1 MNGFLLDLRQS
12 LRRLLKSSGFVVVAV
27 IALGFG
33 IAINSS
39 VFTLLNAVALRPL
52 PVDAPSN
59 LITIYQIMRGLRER
73 GVHGDQSLFSLPEYV
88 EYRDQSHVFSS
99 LAAFANAQL
108 TLGGNEPRPLTGDL
122 VTCNFFEALTG
133 HLSLGRG
140 FSPNECTTPGGAV
153 VVVSER
159 LWRHEFG
166 SDPQI
171 LGKPMVLNGK
181 KFTIVGVAP
190 AGFNGASLFA
200 SDVWAPLSM
209 QAQWI
214 PGREFLNDANLSWL
228 QLIGRLKPGVSL
240 AEARADLA
248 VIAKRIDQ
256 QNPPR
261 TTILQVD
268 RAALMNLPQGKTVV
282 LGAGA
287 VVLAAVSLVLLIAC
301 ANLANLLIARAA
313 ARQKEIGM
321 RLALGATRQRLVIQM
336 LTESIVVSLTAGA
349 LGLFA
354 SWMTM
359 RALFPIIMANLPAEA
374 PALALNLSP
383 DLTILGYLV
392 ALSVLTGIGFGLLPA
407 LHATRIDLNWA
418 VRESGALFGI
428 HRSRIHSGLVAVQ
441 IAVCLV
447 LLIAAGL
454 LTRGLHAAQTI
465 DPGFDMK
472 NIVAATFDL
481 SRQGY
486 DRPRSAAFHRTLADR
501 MAARG
506 VEFAFVEPVPLSGN
520 RFGTVIT
527 PEGRD
532 QPVQIFYATV
542 SPNYFRFLQIPIVAG
557 IAFEAR
563 NLAAVSNAAIVSEST
578 ARRLWPGENPIGK
591 RFHFGRES
599 TFKEVSGVAKDVRST
614 GLAQTDDTFVYVL
627 QGRDEYAGSLL
638 VRNPGNGA
646 SAARAILDEA
656 HSLDATVLV
665 RAIGLEQNLTL
676 WEFAPRITAT
686 LGAVLGIAGLLLA
699 SIGIYG
705 VVSHAVTQQT
715 KEIGIRMSLGAN
727 PNDVLRMMIRQI
739 MLPVAFGGLA
749 GLIIIASV
757 SRILQSLLFGVS
769 PVDPL
774 VFGGV
779 SLLLAGVAFLAS
791 YAPARRATR
800 IDPMLALHNE

>member
-1 MNGFLLDLRQS
+1 MAPRRERDHKDFEDGLMGAFHRLLNVFRRKRLNEDFEEELRFHRDMSERRGRERGLTADEAKAAASRRLGNILIAKEEMRDARVANWLDSCIQDLRHGVR
-12 LRRLLKSSGFVVVAV
+12 LIRRDTTVVVVAV

-33 IAINSS
+33 IAVNSA

-52 PVDAPSN
+52 PVDDPSK

-73 GVHGDQSLFSLPEYV
+73 GIHGDQSLFSLPEYV
-88 EYRDQSHVFSS
+88 AYRDQSHVFSG
-99 LAAFANAQL
+99 LAAYANATL
-108 TLGGNEPRPLTGDL
+108 TLGGDEPRPLTGDL
-122 VTCNFFEALTG
+122 VTCNFFETLTG
-133 HLSLGRG
+133 PLSLGRS
-140 FSPNECTTPGGAV
+140 FSPNECASPDGAV

-159 LWRHEFG
+159 LWRHQFG
-166 SDPQI
+166 ADPLI

-190 AGFNGASLFA
+190 TGFNGASLFA
-200 SDVWAPLSM
+200 SDVWAPLSI

-240 AEARADLA
+240 AEARADLP

-261 TTILQVD
+261 TTILQLD
-268 RAALMNLPQGKTVV
+268 RAALMNLPQGKTMV
-282 LGAGA
+282 LGAG
-287 VVLAAVSLVLLIAC
+287 VVILVAASLVLLIAC

-313 ARQKEIGM
+313 ARRKEIGI

-336 LTESIVVSLTAGA
+336 LTESVVVSIAAGA

-359 RALFPIIMANLPAEA
+359 RALFPIIMVNLPAEA
-374 PALALNLSP
+374 PALALDLSP

-407 LHATRIDLNWA
+407 LHATRVDLNWA

-428 HRSRIHSGLVAVQ
+428 HRSRIRSALVAVQ

-447 LLIAAGL
+447 LLTAAGL

-486 DRPRSAAFHRTLADR
+486 DRPRSAAFHRALADR
-501 MAARG
+501 MTARG
-506 VEFAFVEPVPLSGN
+506 IEFAFVEPVPLSGN

-542 SPNYFRFLQIPIVAG
+542 SSNYFRFLQIPIIAG
-557 IAFEAR
+557 TSFDAR
-563 NLAAVSNAAIVSEST
+563 NVAADSNAAVVSEST

-591 RFHFGRES
+591 RFRFGRDT
-599 TFKEVSGVAKDVRST
+599 TFKEVIGVAKDIRST
-614 GLAQTDDTFVYVL
+614 GLAQADDTFVYAL
-627 QGRDEYAGSLL
+627 QGRDEYSGALL
-638 VRNPGNGA
+638 ARNPGNGA
-646 SAARAILDEA
+646 SAARAVLDEA
-656 HSLDATVLV
+656 HSLDANVLV
-665 RAIGLEQNLTL
+665 RAASLEQNLTL

-686 LGAVLGIAGLLLA
+686 LG
-699 SIGIYG
+699 S
-705 VVSHAVTQQT
+705 S
-715 KEIGIRMSLGAN
+715 
-727 PNDVLRMMIRQI
+727 
-739 MLPVAFGGLA
+739 
-749 GLIIIASV
+749 
-757 SRILQSLLFGVS
+757 
-769 PVDPL
+769 
-774 VFGGV
+774 
-779 SLLLAGVAFLAS
+779 
-791 YAPARRATR
+791 
-800 IDPMLALHNE
+800 LALRASCWRRWASTALSRMR

>member
-1 MNGFLLDLRQS
+1 MNDFLLDLRQS
-12 LRRLLKSSGFVVVAV
+12 LRRLLKSTGFVVIAV
-27 IALGFG
+27 LALGFG
-33 IAINSS
+33 IAVNSA

-52 PVDAPSN
+52 PVDAPSQ
-59 LITIYQIMRGLRER
+59 LITIYQIMRGLHER
-73 GVHGDQSLFSLPEYV
+73 NIHGDQSLFSLPEYV
-88 EYRDQSHVFSS
+88 AYRDQSHVFSG
-99 LAAFANAQL
+99 LAAYANAQL
-108 TLGGNEPRPLTGDL
+108 TLGGDDPRPLTGDL
-122 VTCNFFEALTG
+122 VTCNFFEAVTG

-140 FSPNECTTPGGAV
+140 FSPNECATPGGPV

-159 LWRHEFG
+159 LWRHDFG
-166 SDPQI
+166 ADPQI

-181 KFTIVGVAP
+181 QFTVVGVAP

-240 AEARADLA
+240 AEARADLT

-261 TTILQVD
+261 TTILQMD
-268 RAALMNLPQGKTVV
+268 RAALMNLPQGKAVV

-287 VVLAAVSLVLLIAC
+287 AVLAAVSLVLLIAC
-301 ANLANLLIARAA
+301 ANLANLLLARAA
-313 ARQKEIGM
+313 ARQKEIGI

-336 LTESIVVSLTAGA
+336 LTECIVVSLAAGA

-354 SWMTM
+354 SSMTM

-374 PALALNLSP
+374 PTLALNLSP

-418 VRESGALFGI
+418 VRESGAFFGI
-428 HRSRIHSGLVAVQ
+428 HRSRIRSGLVAVQ
-441 IAVCLV
+441 VAVCLV

-454 LTRGLHAAQTI
+454 LTRGLHAAQMI

-501 MAARG
+501 MTVRG

-520 RFGTVIT
+520 RFGMAIA
-527 PEGRD
+527 PEGHD
-532 QPVQIFYATV
+532 QPVQIFFATV

-557 IAFEAR
+557 TAFDAR
-563 NLAAVSNAAIVSEST
+563 NVAADSNAAIVGEST

-599 TFKEVSGVAKDVRST
+599 ALKEVIGVAKDIRST
-614 GLAQTDDTFVYVL
+614 GLAQADDTFVYVP
-627 QGRDEYAGSLL
+627 QGRDEYAGALL
-638 VRNPGNGA
+638 ARNPGNGV
-646 SAARAILDEA
+646 SAARAVLDEA
-656 HSLDATVLV
+656 HSLDANVLV
-665 RAIGLEQNLTL
+665 RAAGLEQNLTL
-676 WEFAPRITAT
+676 WEFAPRITAI
-686 LGAVLGIAGLLLA
+686 LGAVLGLAGLLLA

-727 PNDVLRMMIRQI
+727 PNDVLRMMIRQM
-739 MLPVAFGGLA
+739 MLPVALGAIA

-800 IDPMLALHNE
+800 IDPMLALRNE

>member
-1 MNGFLLDLRQS
+1 MNHFLLDLRQS
-12 LRRLLKSSGFVVVAV
+12 LRTLLKSSGFVVVAV

-33 IAINSS
+33 IGVNSA

-52 PVDAPSN
+52 PVDDPRK
-59 LITIYQIMRGLRER
+59 LITIYQIMRGIRER
-73 GVHGDQSLFSLPEYV
+73 NIHGDQSLFSLPEYV
-88 EYRDQSHVFSS
+88 AYRDQSHVFSG
-99 LAAFANAQL
+99 LAAYANAQL
-108 TLGGNEPRPLTGDL
+108 TLGGDEPRPLTGDL
-122 VTCNFFEALTG
+122 VTCNFFETLTG
-133 HLSLGRG
+133 PLSLGRS
-140 FSPNECTTPGGAV
+140 FSPNECASPGGAV

-159 LWRHEFG
+159 LWRHEFRA
-166 SDPQI
+166 DPQI

-200 SDVWAPLSM
+200 SDVWAPLSI

-214 PGREFLNDANLSWL
+214 PDREFLNDANLSWL
-228 QLIGRLKPGVSL
+228 QLIGRLKPAASL

-261 TTILQVD
+261 ATILQLD

-287 VVLAAVSLVLLIAC
+287 VILVAVSLVLLIAC

-313 ARQKEIGM
+313 ARRKEIGI
-321 RLALGATRQRLVIQM
+321 RLALGATRHRLVIQM
-336 LTESIVVSLTAGA
+336 LTESVVVSIAAGA

-359 RALFPIIMANLPAEA
+359 RGLFPIIMVNLPAEA
-374 PALALNLSP
+374 PALALDLSP

-407 LHATRIDLNWA
+407 LHATRVDLNWA

-428 HRSRIHSGLVAVQ
+428 HRSRIRSALVAVQ

-447 LLIAAGL
+447 LLAAAGL

-532 QPVQIFYATV
+532 LPVQIFYATV
-542 SPNYFRFLQIPIVAG
+542 SPNYFRFLQISIVAWT
-557 IAFEAR
+557 AFEAR
-563 NLAAVSNAAIVSEST
+563 NLAA
-578 ARRLWPGENPIGK
+578 
-591 RFHFGRES
+591 
-599 TFKEVSGVAKDVRST
+599 
-614 GLAQTDDTFVYVL
+614 
-627 QGRDEYAGSLL
+627 
-638 VRNPGNGA
+638 
-646 SAARAILDEA
+646 
-656 HSLDATVLV
+656 
-665 RAIGLEQNLTL
+665 
-676 WEFAPRITAT
+676 
-686 LGAVLGIAGLLLA
+686 
-699 SIGIYG
+699 
-705 VVSHAVTQQT
+705 
-715 KEIGIRMSLGAN
+715 
-727 PNDVLRMMIRQI
+727 
-739 MLPVAFGGLA
+739 
-749 GLIIIASV
+749 
-757 SRILQSLLFGVS
+757 
-769 PVDPL
+769 
-774 VFGGV
+774 
-779 SLLLAGVAFLAS
+779 
-791 YAPARRATR
+791 
-800 IDPMLALHNE
+800 